1 MTSTALA
8 LLHRWP
14 QRLIDRL
21 RRLRFHRL
29 AGAPGG
35 DPGWSP
41 LDVHMLRDLGIDASE
56 IGSIAAEAAGTARGT
71 RRRIVGRGPGQG
83 RRHLEIHQP

>member
-1 MTSTALA
+1 MTSTAVPLP
-8 LLHRWP
+8 HRWP

-21 RRLRFHRL
+21 RRFRFPHL

-41 LDVHMLRDLGIDASE
+41 LDGHMLRDLGIDASE
-56 IGSIAAEAAGTARGT
+56 IGSIAAEAAGAALGP
-71 RRRIVGRGPGQG
+71 RRRIVGRGPVQS
-83 RRHLEIHQP
+83 RRHLEVHQP